1 MDWRKRPEEASE
13 CIDDQPLP
21 HWARIAHRR
30 TPLRPC
36 GARNG
41 AMRGEEE
48 GVRVLK
54 TAIKNVFNRFG
65 YQILPVATWGTTKKV
80 IQNSNYRLVSW
91 TKANGEVDLAGYRRE
106 QEKGNRAKITQI
118 WTSEP
123 NLKFICQWLSD
134 RGLVAKFILCHG
146 TRNGFEQRI
155 FKEAFQCE
163 VIGTEISPTAS
174 QFPMTVQADFHEPNP
189 AWDGRADIV
198 YSNSLDH
205 AYDPA
210 KALRAWAQ
218 SVRDGGVIILEKASD
233 SDPRGTSDLDPFGI
247 TLPNLLVLLLET
259 LGDIACIRAAVEVPQ
274 PRAGA
279 TYHRMIVIGID
290 RRGLSVH

>member
-1 MDWRKRPEEASE
+1 MHAGK
-13 CIDDQPLP
+13 
-21 HWARIAHRR
+21 ARVSFLKSA
-30 TPLRPC
+30 
-36 GARNG
+36 
-41 AMRGEEE
+41 
-48 GVRVLK
+48 VKSVLH
-54 TAIKNVFNRFG
+54 RFG
-65 YQILPVATWGTTKKV
+65 YQIVPVATWATTKKV
-80 IQNSNYRLVSW
+80 VEDGSYRLVSW
-91 TKANGEVDLAGYRRE
+91 KKANGEYDLDGYRAE
-106 QEKGNRAKITQI
+106 QEKGNRAKIGQI

-123 NLKFICQWLSD
+123 NLRFICQWLKD
-134 RGLVAKFILCHG
+134 RGLTPKFVLCHG

-155 FKEAFQCE
+155 FSEAFQCE
-163 VIGTEISPTAS
+163 VLGTEISPTAS

-189 AWDGRADIV
+189 DWDRRADIV

-247 TLPNLLVLLLET
+247 TLPNLLVLLLES
-259 LGDIACIRAAVEVPQ
+259 LGDIACIRAAVEVPH

-290 RRGLSVH
+290 RRGLSNARGSLDG

>member
-1 MDWRKRPEEASE
+1 MEDLGE
-13 CIDDQPLP
+13 CRYQHRACLAPLETHVACGCP
-21 HWARIAHRR
+21 KLSDRR
-30 TPLRPC
+30 
-36 GARNG
+36 A
-41 AMRGEEE
+41 EDF
-48 GVRVLK
+48 GVSVLK
-54 TAIKNVFNRFG
+54 TAVKRVLNRFG
-65 YQILPVATWGTTKKV
+65 YQIVPVATWATTKKV
-80 IQNSNYRLVSW
+80 IDERGYRLVSYK
-91 TKANGEVDLAGYRRE
+91 KANGEYDLDSYRRE
-106 QEKGNRAKITQI
+106 QEKGNRAKIGLI

-123 NLKFICQWLSD
+123 NLRFICQWLSD
-134 RGLVAKFILCHG
+134 RGLTPKFILCHG
-146 TRNGFEQRI
+146 TRNGFEQKI
-155 FKEAFQCE
+155 FSEAFRCE

-174 QFPMTVQADFHEPNP
+174 QFPMTVQADFHETNP

-259 LGDIACIRAAVEVPQ
+259 LGDIACIRAALEVPH

-290 RRGLSVH
+290 RRGLSNVSRALDA